1 MNPQEEQI
9 HCCCVE
15 TLTAANLSG
24 ALAAC
29 DPSSR
34 AAPWMPPPRLV
45 FPPVRI
51 DSPPPGEEL
60 NAAQATKPR
69 VAASVIVVRDAAA
82 DDGVEV
88 LLVKRNP
95 VASFM
100 GGAWVF
106 PGGSVQNGDGGPE
119 GAARRELAEEAGLT
133 LRADHRLVP
142 FSRWITPAEV
152 KIRFDTWF
160 FVAAAPRG
168 AEAVCDGEECVEAR
182 WLHPSTALQAGRRD
196 EMLLVFPTVKHLE
209 QLADLRSVDHALAE
223 ARSRDV
229 TPILPRVVDRDGAAH
244 VVLPG
249 EPGYAE

>member
-1 MNPQEEQI
+1 M
-9 HCCCVE
+9 
-15 TLTAANLSG
+15 
-24 ALAAC
+24 
-29 DPSSR
+29 
-34 AAPWMPPPRLV
+34 
-45 FPPVRI
+45 RI
-51 DSPPPGEEL
+51 DRPPPGEEL
-60 NAAQATKPR
+60 NTGEETKPR
-69 VAASVIVVRDAAA
+69 IAASVMVVRDGDA

-95 VASFM
+95 AASFM

-133 LRADHRLVP
+133 LRPDHRLVP
-142 FSRWITPAEV
+142 FSRWITPTEV
-152 KIRFDTWF
+152 KTRFDTWF
-160 FVAAAPRG
+160 FVAAAPPG
-168 AEAVCDGEECVEAR
+168 AEARCDGEECVDLR
-182 WLHPSTALQAGRRD
+182 WLHPSAALQAGRRD
-196 EMLLVFPTVKHLE
+196 QMLLVFPTVKHLE

-249 EPGYAE
+249 EPGYDL